1 MMAGP
6 SALPM
11 SEHRVIEIH
20 PQAPAK
26 PAWGQPCNG
35 CGVCCLA
42 EPCPLC
48 VLVSRR
54 RRGACQAL
62 QWAPELSIY
71 RCGMLSAPAAYL
83 PSPLRWAAP
92 LLARLARRWI
102 AAGVGCDAAIEVP
115 GSARRD

>member
-1 MMAGP
+1 MAGP

-42 EPCPLC
+42 EPCPLG

-54 RRGACQAL
+54 RRGACRAL

-71 RCGMLSAPAAYL
+71 RCGMVSAPAAHL
-83 PSPLRWAAP
+83 SAPLRWAAP

-115 GSARRD
+115 DSAQRD